1 MSRDAE
7 IDEPRLRTPIVH
19 IITTGGT
26 IASRVDPATGTAFP
40 VMHAHELLAEIPELN
55 KYAEPRLTEF
65 ALVPSFDMTP
75 GIVARLARD
84 IRSLLA
90 TGGVDGVVVTHG
102 TDTMEE
108 SAFALDLLLD
118 CEQPVVITG
127 AMRNASQPGAD
138 GPRNLVSAVRAAGS
152 RNTRGLGVAVVMNDQ
167 VHAPRYVTKSHTTAT
182 DTMTSPG
189 VGAIGTVDDGG
200 VWLRWL
206 PRRLPRMPDVEPEPR
221 VYLIRMAAGMDDLFL
236 RTVLQAGARGVVIEG
251 SGAGHMP
258 GNWKSAL
265 VALLDSGMPVV
276 LTSRCGQGR
285 VVPIYRGDLGG
296 ITLRD
301 MGVIAAGDLSG
312 IKARIA
318 LMFALGAG
326 WNRDKIRSY
335 FARIASNDEVR
346 FV

>member
-1 MSRDAE
+1 MPQDAE
-7 IDEPRLRTPIVH
+7 VDKPRLRKPIVH
-19 IITTGGT
+19 IVTTGGT
-26 IASRVDPATGTAFP
+26 IASRIDPATGTAFP
-40 VMHAHELLAEIPELN
+40 VMHANELLAEIPELS

-84 IRSLLA
+84 IRCLLA
-90 TGGVDGVVVTHG
+90 TGEVDGVVVTHG

-118 CEQPVVITG
+118 CKQPVVITG

-138 GPRNLVSAVRAAGS
+138 GPRNLVSAVRTAGS

-189 VGAIGTVDDGG
+189 VGAIGTVDDRG

-206 PRRLPRMPDVEPEPR
+206 PRRLPRMPNVEPEPR
-221 VYLIRMAAGMDDLFL
+221 VYMIRMAAGMDDLFL

-258 GNWKSAL
+258 GNWKPTL

-326 WNRDKIRSY
+326 WDRNRIKSY
-335 FARIASNDEVR
+335 FARIASNDEVSA
-346 FV
+346 

>member
-1 MSRDAE
+1 MSQGTDVG
-7 IDEPRLRTPIVH
+7 DLRLPLVH

-26 IASRVDPATGTAFP
+26 IASRIDPATGTAFP
-40 VMHAHELLAEIPELN
+40 VMHADELLAEIPDLRR
-55 KYAEPRLTEF
+55 YAEPRLTEF

-75 GIVARLARD
+75 GIVRRLARD
-84 IRSLLA
+84 IRNMLA
-90 TGGVDGVVVTHG
+90 ADGADGVVVTHG

-118 CEQPVVITG
+118 CKQPVVVTG

-138 GPRNLVSAVRAAGS
+138 GPRNLVSAVRTAGS
-152 RNTRGLGVAVVMNDQ
+152 RDARGLGVAVVMNDQ

-182 DTMTSPG
+182 DTMISPG
-189 VGAIGTVDDGG
+189 IGPVGTVDDGG

-206 PRRLPRMPDVEPEPR
+206 PERLPRMPDVEPEPH

-236 RTVLQAGARGVVIEG
+236 RAVLDAGARGVVIEG

-258 GNWKSAL
+258 GNWKPAL
-265 VALLDSGMPVV
+265 SKLLDSGMPVV
-276 LTSRCGQGR
+276 LTSRCGRGR

-296 ITLRD
+296 ITLRE

-312 IKARIA
+312 IKARII

-326 WNRDKIRSY
+326 WDREKIRSY

-346 FV
+346 VA

>member
-1 MSRDAE
+1 MSRVAE
-7 IDEPRLRTPIVH
+7 VAAPRLAKPVVQ

-26 IASRVDPATGTAFP
+26 IASRIDPATGTAFP
-40 VMHAHELLAEIPELN
+40 VMHANELLAEIPELSR
-55 KYAEPRLTEF
+55 YAEPRMTEF

-84 IRSLLA
+84 IRNLLA
-90 TGGVDGVVVTHG
+90 AGGVDGVVITHG

-118 CEQPVVITG
+118 SERPVVVTG

-138 GPRNLVSAVRAAGS
+138 GPRNLVSALRTAAA

-182 DTMTSPG
+182 DTMISPG
-189 VGAIGTVDDGG
+189 VGPVGTVDDGG

-206 PRRLPRMPDVEPEPR
+206 PERLPKMPDVEPEPS

-236 RTVLQAGARGVVIEG
+236 RVILDAGARGVVIEG

-265 VALLDSGMPVV
+265 TALLDSGMPVV
-276 LTSRCGQGR
+276 LTSRCGRGR

-312 IKARIA
+312 IKARVA

-326 WNRDKIRSY
+326 WDRERIRSY
-335 FARIASNDEVR
+335 FARVAANDEV
-346 FV
+346 VIS